1 MYNKYEGKDNYG
13 KLKSEYI
20 NNIANMNQ
28 EELMEETERKIW
40 LSGYANNNP
49 RSDYHWHVDACY
61 DEWVKREGNS
71 PSSYKK
77 AYNNVIESL

>member
-28 EELMEETERKIW
+28 EEPMEETERKIW
-40 LSGYANNNP
+40 LSGYANNNQGQIIIGMLM
-49 RSDYHWHVDACY
+49 RY
-61 DEWVKREGNS
+61 DEWVKRR
-71 PSSYKK
+71 
-77 AYNNVIESL
+77 